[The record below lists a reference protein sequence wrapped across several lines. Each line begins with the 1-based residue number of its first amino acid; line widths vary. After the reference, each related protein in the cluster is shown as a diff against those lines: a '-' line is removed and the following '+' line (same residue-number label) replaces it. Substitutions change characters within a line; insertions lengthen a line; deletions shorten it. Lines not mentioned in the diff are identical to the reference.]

1 MPMRATAPTPPL
13 DLEGFLDWEERQQ
26 ERYELAGGVVRM
38 MAGGTEDHDRIGGN
52 IFAALRTRLRGQP
65 CSAHG
70 SNLKLLSRSLGASMY
85 PDGFVR
91 CGPREG
97 GRTRTEDAVIVFE
110 VLSEGTAQFDLT
122 RKRMAYE
129 AIPTLR
135 RIVYVSTVEARVD
148 VRVRGE
154 DGNWRDE
161 PVEGLAAEVR
171 LPEIDV
177 TLTMAEIYEDSEV
190 ATGGVGANPICC

>member
-13 DLEGFLDWEERQQ
+13 DLAGFLDWEERQQ
-26 ERYELAGGVVRM
+26 ERYELAGGVVRRR
-38 MAGGTEDHDRIGGN
+38 AGGSEDHDRIGGN
-52 IFAALRTRLRGQP
+52 IFAGLRTRLRGKP

-70 SNLKLLSRSLGASMY
+70 SNLKLLSRSMGAAMY

-110 VLSEGTAQFDLT
+110 VLAEGTAQFDLT

-161 PVEGLAAEVR
+161 PVEGLAAAVW

-177 TLTMAEIYEDSEV
+177 MLAMAEIYEDSEV
-190 ATGGVGANPICC
+190 AEVGAGANPMQG

>member
-1 MPMRATAPTPPL
+1 MRAAAPTPPL
-13 DLEGFLDWEERQQ
+13 DLEGFLGWEERQQ
-26 ERYELAGGVVRM
+26 ERYELAGGTVRRRS
-38 MAGGTEDHDRIGGN
+38 GGTEDHDRIGLN
-52 IFAALRTRLRGQP
+52 IATALRTRLRGNP
-65 CSAHG
+65 CSVHG
-70 SNLKLLSRSLGASMY
+70 SNLKLLSRSMGAAMY
-85 PDGFVR
+85 PDVFVH

-97 GRTRTEDAVIVFE
+97 GRTQTDDAVIVFE

-129 AIPTLR
+129 VIPTLR

-171 LPEIDV
+171 LPEIDA

-190 ATGGVGANPICC
+190 AMVSTVKNHVGD

>member
-1 MPMRATAPTPPL
+1 
-13 DLEGFLDWEERQQ
+13 
-26 ERYELAGGVVRM
+26 V
-38 MAGGTEDHDRIGGN
+38 
-52 IFAALRTRLRGQP
+52 
-65 CSAHG
+65 
-70 SNLKLLSRSLGASMY
+70 
-85 PDGFVR
+85 FVR

-161 PVEGLAAEVR
+161 PVEGLAAELR
-171 LPEIDV
+171 LPEIDA

-190 ATGGVGANPICC
+190 ATTAAGANPIDH